1 MKKRLFLLLTLTA
14 LLSVCLAMKPAR
26 FQVKREEGNV
36 VSSRLEGKW
45 QLYVLLTKRLFGE
58 DYQLSLASSGRYV
71 SFKSDSSVVEKI
83 PDKYEKFLH
92 DKTIYMAGTMKLR
105 GKDFPFILIELIGNP
120 HIVYFRERDGDP
132 MGDAESFNVML
143 APAKD
148 KANDLLFIGGDFNNQ
163 PFSAYERIKDV
174 TNLIEGSND
183 LSFASKEQRELLRY
197 YDGSEKIPH
206 QLYQV
211 YAQLVKAIE
220 AGSQANT
227 NEFCLPHSV
236 TYTAKER
243 PKRSRGY
250 GHNMNIPFLKKGF
263 DKYIRNLRNEP
274 QDCYLIRTGST
285 AMWFINTDKWGWKL
299 YRYLD
304 KPIK

>member
-1 MKKRLFLLLTLTA
+1 MKKRVFLLVFLIV
-14 LLSVCLAMKPAR
+14 LLAASLAMVAGSFK
-26 FQVKREEGNV
+26 VKANKENV
-36 VSSRLEGKW
+36 VAGRLEGRW
-45 QLYVLLTKRLFGE
+45 HPHIPLTKRLLGE
-58 DYQLSLASSGRYV
+58 RYQPGPATSSSYI
-71 SFKSDSSVVEKI
+71 SFSAEPSVVQKI
-83 PDKYEKFLH
+83 PAKYEKFLK
-92 DKTIYMAGTMKLR
+92 DKTIYMAGIMTLR
-105 GKDFPFILIELIGNP
+105 GKEYPFILTELFGNP

-143 APAKD
+143 ASAKD
-148 KANDLLFIGGDFNNQ
+148 KPNDLLFIGGDFNNQ

-174 TNLIEGSND
+174 TNLIEGPND
-183 LSFASKEQRELLRY
+183 LSFAPKEQRELLRH

-243 PKRSRGY
+243 LKRSRGY

-304 KPIK
+304 KPIQ